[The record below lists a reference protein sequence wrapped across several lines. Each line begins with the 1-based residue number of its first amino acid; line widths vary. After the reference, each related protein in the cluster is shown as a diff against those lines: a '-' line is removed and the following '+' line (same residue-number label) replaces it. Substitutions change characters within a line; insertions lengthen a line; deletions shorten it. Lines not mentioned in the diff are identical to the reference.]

1 MASPHSLPRR
11 GRPPDLRKR
20 QKILRAATQQ
30 FLARGFVGASID
42 AIAAAA
48 GVAKLTVYSH
58 FESKERLFQAIVR
71 ARCDAYNAPDGFEA
85 KLSEPL
91 DRVLGEIG
99 RNFLSLLLADE
110 ALRLNRVM
118 VAESVRQPRMAE
130 LFYAAGPERLVA
142 HLADHLRKRAQ
153 RGDLELD
160 DPREA
165 AEQFLSLVKGRIQ
178 YRALLNLRPRT
189 SRPQAGSQVDAAVR
203 MFLRAYAPR
212 ASKCPARRRR

>member
-1 MASPHSLPRR
+1 MASPNSLPRR

-20 QKILRAATQQ
+20 KSILQAATKL
-30 FLARGFVGASID
+30 FLARGFVGASMD

-48 GVAKLTVYSH
+48 GVSKLTVYSH
-58 FESKERLFQAIVR
+58 FEDKERLFQEIVR

-91 DRVLGEIG
+91 ERVLGEIG

-110 ALRLNRVM
+110 ALQLNRVM

-130 LFYAAGPERLVA
+130 LFYAAGPMRLVA
-142 HLADHLRKRAQ
+142 RLADYLRRLAQ
-153 RGDLELD
+153 RGELELD

-189 SRPQAGSQVDAAVR
+189 SRAQAGAQVDAAVKT
-203 MFLRAYAPR
+203 FLRAFAPR
-212 ASKCPARRRR
+212 PASSARRRPR

>member
-1 MASPHSLPRR
+1 MASTHSLPRR

-20 QKILRAATQQ
+20 QDILQAATKL
-30 FLARGFVGASID
+30 FLARGFVGASME

-48 GVAKLTVYSH
+48 GVSKLTVYSH
-58 FESKERLFQAIVR
+58 FEDKERLFQEIVR

-91 DRVLGEIG
+91 ERVLGEIG

-118 VAESVRQPRMAE
+118 VTESVRQPRMAE
-130 LFYAAGPERLVA
+130 LFYAAGPMRLVA
-142 HLADHLRKRAQ
+142 RLADYLRRLAQ

-165 AEQFLSLVKGRIQ
+165 AEQFLSLVKGPIQ
-178 YRALLNLRPRT
+178 YRALLNLQPRT
-189 SRPQAGSQVDAAVR
+189 SRAQAGAQVDAAVKT
-203 MFLRAYAPR
+203 FLRAFRPR
-212 ASKCPARRRR
+212 QTSIARLRAR